1 MLDTYSSRHIIPLDL
16 VTVEYF
22 ARVKARSAPD
32 GAVVMNIVG
41 SPSFSSPLSQ
51 KIDNTIR
58 RVFPF
63 PLGRQVIGSFD
74 GWCRRGC
81 PDRNLMYVWYNLP
94 ENSDV
99 YTINKNSAF
108 YD

>member
-1 MLDTYSSRHIIPLDL
+1 MFDLIVLDTYSSRHIIPLDL

-51 KIDNTIR
+51 KSTTR
-58 RVFPF
+58 FAGFSRSRSG
-63 PLGRQVIGSFD
+63 GR
-74 GWCRRGC
+74 
-81 PDRNLMYVWYNLP
+81 
-94 ENSDV
+94 
-99 YTINKNSAF
+99 
-108 YD
+108 

>member
-1 MLDTYSSRHIIPLDL
+1 M
-16 VTVEYF
+16 
-22 ARVKARSAPD
+22 
-32 GAVVMNIVG
+32 
-41 SPSFSSPLSQ
+41 
-51 KIDNTIR
+51 
-58 RVFPF
+58 
-63 PLGRQVIGSFD
+63 IGSFD